1 MTEYLIKSGLI
12 LIILL
17 AIYHIWL
24 EKEKM
29 HQFNRFFLLLSIIF
43 GLTVPLISFEVS
55 SKMEVNDLSPIIN
68 LASAPLINTFP
79 EVTNQAIVE
88 DYSYWPVMIYG
99 IVALLLL
106 LKFVVNLLRLR
117 LKISKNQQKRTAE
130 GTIVLIK
137 ENVIPHSFLSYTFL
151 NEGDYLN
158 NRIEDEIIRHEFAHI
173 RQKHSADLL
182 FIEFL
187 KIIFWFNPVFLL
199 YKKAI
204 QLNHEFLAD
213 EAVVK
218 LSNNVSAYQQIL
230 LQKASLKTINLASNL
245 NYSVTKKRFKMMKK
259 QTSKTWKM
267 IKGLSMFPV
276 AVILILTLSDQNFV
290 QAESANSKIKSR
302 ISPVSSSMLKDEY
315 YKGGLVRYL
324 NTSGDTLTKKYEAL
338 TYQEKKAFPD
348 PLVPTKELMKT
359 WNDHEKY
366 IILSGTEKI
375 NESINNLKPDD
386 FVAYYLYKSETEK
399 QTYVTLIKPEWI
411 ENFKKHGG
419 IFKINTEGLRLMLP
433 PPVIIHPKK

>member
-29 HQFNRFFLLLSIIF
+29 HKFNRLFLLLTIIF
-43 GLTVPLISFEVS
+43 GLTVPLISFEIS
-55 SKMEVNDLSPIIN
+55 SKMEVIELSPVMK
-68 LASAPLINTFP
+68 LASAPLITTMP
-79 EVTNQAIVE
+79 EITNQAIVE
-88 DYSYWPVMIYG
+88 DYSYWSVMIYG

-106 LKFVVNLLRLR
+106 FKFVVNLLRLK
-117 LKISKNQQKRTAE
+117 LKVSRNQQKRTAE

-137 ENVIPHSFLSYTFL
+137 EKVIPHSFLSYTFL
-151 NEGDYLN
+151 NEEDYLN

-187 KIIFWFNPVFLL
+187 KIIFWFNPVFIL

-230 LQKASLKTINLASNL
+230 LQKVSLKTVNLASNL

-259 QTSKTWKM
+259 QTSRTWKV
-267 IKGLSMFPV
+267 IKGLSLFPV
-276 AVILILTLSDQNFV
+276 AAILILTFSNQIFAD
-290 QAESANSKIKSR
+290 ADS
-302 ISPVSSSMLKDEY
+302 VSSGIKTNLTTSSQISKDKFY
-315 YKGGLVRYL
+315 GGGFVRFK
-324 NTSGDTLTKKYEAL
+324 NASGEMLTKKYEAL
-338 TYQEKKAFPD
+338 TSEEKKLFPA
-348 PLVPTKELMKT
+348 PLVPTSELFKT
-359 WNDHEKY
+359 WQDSDKFT
-366 IILSGTEKI
+366 ILIGYQKTKEGIGELKSG
-375 NESINNLKPDD
+375 D
-386 FVAYYLYKSETEK
+386 FVTYYSMKSPVDSK
-399 QTYVTLIKPEWI
+399 TYVNLIKPDWLEDY
-411 ENFKKHGG
+411 KKYGG
-419 IFKINTEGLRLMLP
+419 IFSMDNEGLVLIP
-433 PPVIIHPKK
+433 PPPIVTPAKN

>member
-1 MTEYLIKSGLI
+1 MIEYLVKSGLI

-29 HQFNRFFLLLSIIF
+29 HQFNRFFLILSVVF
-43 GLTVPLISFEVS
+43 GLTVPLISFEVFS
-55 SKMEVNDLSPIIN
+55 NMEVELSPVMN
-68 LASAPLINTFP
+68 LASAPLITTFP
-79 EVTNQAIVE
+79 EVTNQVIVE
-88 DYSYWPVMIYG
+88 DYSYWPVIIYG

-117 LKISKNQQKRTAE
+117 LKISKNQQKRTTE

-182 FIEFL
+182 FIELL
-187 KIIFWFNPVFLL
+187 KIIFWFNPVFLF

-230 LQKASLKTINLASNL
+230 LQKVSLKTINLASNL

-259 QTSKTWKM
+259 QTSTTWKM
-267 IKGLSMFPV
+267 IKGISLLPV
-276 AVILILTLSDQNFV
+276 ATILILTFSNQTFADDY
-290 QAESANSKIKSR
+290 S
-302 ISPVSSSMLKDEY
+302 VSSGIKTNLTTSSQISKDKFY
-315 YKGGLVRYL
+315 GGGFVRFK
-324 NTSGDTLTKKYEAL
+324 NASGEILTKKYEAL
-338 TYQEKKAFPD
+338 TTEEKKLFPT
-348 PLVPTKELMKT
+348 PLVPTKELFKI
-359 WNDHEKY
+359 WQDSNKF
-366 IILSGTEKI
+366 IILIGYEKI
-375 NESINNLKPDD
+375 KESIGDLKSGD
-386 FVAYYLYKSETEK
+386 FVTYYSIKSPSDSK
-399 QTYVTLIKPEWI
+399 TYVNLIKSDWLERY
-411 ENFKKHGG
+411 KKYGG
-419 IFKINTEGLRLMLP
+419 IFSMDNDGLILIP
-433 PPVIIHPKK
+433 PPPIVTPAKH